1 MEAQEFYFGGLADR
15 IEKVSRHFDLDSA
28 GQKTKFDDFI
38 KQGAIAK
45 TMESDNLYWFEGL
58 HDPDQTNFITNT
70 KYLNEIRD
78 VDNWESVSAGD
89 YPDDYEEKFD
99 YLAERVR

>member
-1 MEAQEFYFGGLADR
+1 
-15 IEKVSRHFDLDSA
+15 
-28 GQKTKFDDFI
+28 
-38 KQGAIAK
+38 
-45 TMESDNLYWFEGL
+45 MESDNLYWFEGL